1 MTDREVK
8 RLLKSAYTIT
18 ASEKEKAFVKTYERR
33 SRQFLPVLV
42 LELKYMGIKS
52 LFAGAFLCTILF
64 ALVRQGDVRVQW
76 TISSILP
83 LFALIFSALF
93 GRSERYGMEEFEAAS
108 RFSLRFIRMTR
119 MLILGTISFLLILVC
134 SCALKKYIGI
144 SPMIT
149 VCFVG
154 FPYLFNVWGSLLLTR
169 KWHAKEN
176 IYGCVG
182 VTFLSCLMPFIAEF
196 VKLWT
201 YISGITASLAIL
213 ILLAVTV
220 RESILYIMEGENCSE
235 QIGAEPRRS

>member
-8 RLLKSAYTIT
+8 RLLKNAYTVT
-18 ASEKEKAFVKTYERR
+18 ASEKEEAFVKTYERR
-33 SRQFLPVLV
+33 SRRFWYVLM

-52 LFAGAFLCTILF
+52 LFAGVLLCTVLF
-64 ALVRQGDVRVQW
+64 ALARQGDVRVQW

-83 LFALIFSALF
+83 LFALILSALF

-134 SCALKKYIGI
+134 SCVLKKYIGI
-144 SPMIT
+144 RPMIT
-149 VCFVG
+149 VCFVA
-154 FPYLFNVWGSLLLTR
+154 FPYLFNVWGSLLITR
-169 KWHAKEN
+169 IWHAKEN

-182 VTFLSCLMPFIAEF
+182 VTVLSCLMPLIAEF
-196 VKLWT
+196 IKLWT
-201 YISGITASLAIL
+201 YVSDIMAYLAML

-220 RESILYIMEGENCSE
+220 RESILYIKEEDLSWNLC
-235 QIGAEPRRS
+235 

>member
-8 RLLKSAYTIT
+8 RLLKNAYTVT
-18 ASEKEKAFVKTYERR
+18 ASEKEEAFVKTYERR
-33 SRQFLPVLV
+33 SRQFLHVLV

-52 LFAGAFLCTILF
+52 LFAGILLCMILF
-64 ALVRQGDVRVQW
+64 GLARQGDVRVQW
-76 TISSILP
+76 TISGILP
-83 LFALIFSALF
+83 LFALILSALF
-93 GRSERYGMEEFEAAS
+93 GRSERYGMQEFEAAS

-134 SCALKKYIGI
+134 SCVLKKYIDI
-144 SPMIT
+144 HPMIT

-154 FPYLFNVWGSLLLTR
+154 FPYLFSVWGSLLITR

-182 VTFLSCLMPFIAEF
+182 VTVLSCLMPFIAEF

-201 YISGITASLAIL
+201 YISDIMAYLAML

-220 RESILYIMEGENCSE
+220 RESILYIKEEDLSWNLC
-235 QIGAEPRRS
+235 

>member
-1 MTDREVK
+1 MTDRELK
-8 RLLKSAYTIT
+8 RLLKNAYTVT
-18 ASEKEKAFVKTYERR
+18 ATEKEDAFVKTYERR
-33 SRQFLPVLV
+33 SRQFLHVLV

-52 LFAGAFLCTILF
+52 LFAGVFLCTILF

-83 LFALIFSALF
+83 LFALILSALV
-93 GRSERYGMEEFEAAS
+93 GRSERCGMEELEAAS

-134 SCALKKYIGI
+134 TCILKKFLGI

-154 FPYLFNVWGSLLLTR
+154 FPYLFNVWGSLLITR

-182 VTFLSCLMPFIAEF
+182 ITFLSCLMPVIAEYI
-196 VKLWT
+196 KLWS
-201 YISGITASLAIL
+201 YINSIIAFLAML
-213 ILLAVTV
+213 ILLVGTV
-220 RESILYIMEGENCSE
+220 RESILYIKEGEDLSWNLC
-235 QIGAEPRRS
+235 

>member
-33 SRQFLPVLV
+33 SRQFLHVLM

-64 ALVRQGDVRVQW
+64 FLARQGDVRVQW

-83 LFALIFSALF
+83 LFALILSALF
-93 GRSERYGMEEFEAAS
+93 GRSERYGMQEFEAAS

-119 MLILGTISFLLILVC
+119 MLISGTISCLLILVC
-134 SCALKKYIGI
+134 TCILRKFLGI

-149 VCFVG
+149 VCYVG
-154 FPYLFNVWGSLLLTR
+154 FPYLFNVWGSLLITR

-182 VTFLSCLMPFIAEF
+182 VTILSCLMPYIAEF

-201 YISGITASLAIL
+201 YISSLTASLVIL

-220 RESILYIMEGENCSE
+220 RESILYIMEGRELSWNLC
-235 QIGAEPRRS
+235 

>member
-8 RLLKSAYTIT
+8 RLLKNAYTVT
-18 ASEKEKAFVKTYERR
+18 ASEKEEAFVKTYERR
-33 SRQFLPVLV
+33 SRQFLPVLM

-52 LFAGAFLCTILF
+52 LFAGVFLCMTLF
-64 ALVRQGDVRVQW
+64 ALVRQSDVRVQW

-83 LFALIFSALF
+83 LFALILSALF

-134 SCALKKYIGI
+134 SCVLKKYIGI
-144 SPMIT
+144 RPMIT
-149 VCFVG
+149 VCFVA
-154 FPYLFNVWGSLLLTR
+154 FPYLFNVWGSLLITR
-169 KWHAKEN
+169 IWHAKEN

-182 VTFLSCLMPFIAEF
+182 VTVLSCLMPLIAEF
-196 VKLWT
+196 IKLWT
-201 YISGITASLAIL
+201 YVSDIMAYLAML

-220 RESILYIMEGENCSE
+220 RESILYITEGGDLSWNLC
-235 QIGAEPRRS
+235 

>member
-8 RLLKSAYTIT
+8 RLLKNAYAIT
-18 ASEKEKAFVKTYERR
+18 ASEKEKVFVKTYERR
-33 SRQFLPVLV
+33 SRQFLHVLM

-119 MLILGTISFLLILVC
+119 MLILGTISCLLILVC
-134 SCALKKYIGI
+134 TCILRKFLGI

-154 FPYLFNVWGSLLLTR
+154 FPYLFNVWGSLLITR

-176 IYGCVG
+176 IYGCMG
-182 VTFLSCLMPFIAEF
+182 VTVLSCLMPFVAEF

-201 YISGITASLAIL
+201 YISSITAFLAIL

-220 RESILYIMEGENCSE
+220 RESILYIKEGEDLLWNLC
-235 QIGAEPRRS
+235 